1 MPSNCGA
8 GGLLRIT
15 WTFRRSNP
23 SILKE
28 INPEYSLQGVLLKLQ
43 YFGLLMGR
51 ADSLEITLMMGKFGG
66 RRTKGQQRIRQLDG
80 IINSVDVSLSKL

>member
-1 MPSNCGA
+1 M
-8 GGLLRIT
+8 
-15 WTFRRSNP
+15 
-23 SILKE
+23 
-28 INPEYSLQGVLLKLQ
+28 LKLKRQ
-43 YFGLLMGR
+43 YFGHQMLS